1 MAIST
6 NPLAWLRSVQPRR
19 AIALLLLLLPLT
31 VGAQTVR
38 DLWLSMPTSLAP
50 YLSTSLRTQCL
61 DFYDMHTDA
70 QTDNALKGKS
80 RIDTL
85 TSTFLAATLSK
96 AHTLQMKLL
105 PASGSGSGSGS
116 ASASASGSGSALGSS
131 LGSGSGS
138 SMGSASSMVSASGS
152 SIGSCSS
159 LVSASSMV
167 SASGSSIGSG
177 SSLVSASGLGSS
189 LGSGS
194 SLVSASGSSLGSGS
208 ASSSSLSSCD
218 SVLCVVRS
226 WDGPKRDSEVQ
237 LFDRQWKPLQAPL
250 TFSADSFVCRPDT
263 MSEERFSRLV
273 ALLDPIMF
281 SVSLSPAE
289 NVLLVK
295 LSPVVPNPEDEKAIE
310 QILVQRKLKWDG
322 KTFK

>member
-38 DLWLSMPTSLAP
+38 DLWLSMPPSLAP

-105 PASGSGSGSGS
+105 PASGSGLGS
-116 ASASASGSGSALGSS
+116 ASASASGSGSGSS
-131 LGSGSGS
+131 LG
-138 SMGSASSMVSASGS
+138 SASGS
-152 SIGSCSS
+152 SIG
-159 LVSASSMV
+159 
-167 SASGSSIGSG
+167 
-177 SSLVSASGLGSS
+177 SASGLGSS

-194 SLVSASGSSLGSGS
+194 GSSIGSASSMVSGS
-208 ASSSSLSSCD
+208 VSSSSLSSCD

>member
-38 DLWLSMPTSLAP
+38 DLWLSIPPSFAP

-105 PASGSGSGSGS
+105 PASGSGS
-116 ASASASGSGSALGSS
+116 ALGSS
-131 LGSGSGS
+131 LGSGSALGS
-138 SMGSASSMVSASGS
+138 SMGSGSSLVSASGS
-152 SIGSCSS
+152 SIG
-159 LVSASSMV
+159 
-167 SASGSSIGSG
+167 
-177 SSLVSASGLGSS
+177 SASGLGSS

-194 SLVSASGSSLGSGS
+194 SIGSASSMVSGS
-208 ASSSSLSSCD
+208 VSSSSLSSCD

-281 SVSLSPAE
+281 SVSLSPTD

>member
-38 DLWLSMPTSLAP
+38 DLWLSMPPSLAP

-105 PASGSGSGSGS
+105 PASGSGSGS

-131 LGSGSGS
+131 LGSASGS
-138 SMGSASSMVSASGS
+138 SMG
-152 SIGSCSS
+152 
-159 LVSASSMV
+159 
-167 SASGSSIGSG
+167 
-177 SSLVSASGLGSS
+177 SASGLGSS

-194 SLVSASGSSLGSGS
+194 VSSIGSASSLVSGSV
-208 ASSSSLSSCD
+208 SSSSLSSCD

-273 ALLDPIMF
+273 AMLDPIMF

>member
-38 DLWLSMPTSLAP
+38 DLWLSMPPSLAP
-50 YLSTSLRTQCL
+50 YLNTSLSTQCL

-105 PASGSGSGSGS
+105 PASGSGS
-116 ASASASGSGSALGSS
+116 ALGSS
-131 LGSGSGS
+131 
-138 SMGSASSMVSASGS
+138 M
-152 SIGSCSS
+152 
-159 LVSASSMV
+159 
-167 SASGSSIGSG
+167 
-177 SSLVSASGLGSS
+177 
-189 LGSGS
+189 GSGS
-194 SLVSASGSSLGSGS
+194 SLVSASGSSIGSASSMVSGSG
-208 ASSSSLSSCD
+208 SSSSLSSCD

-237 LFDRQWKPLQAPL
+237 LFDRQWKPLQAPF

-273 ALLDPIMF
+273 AMLDPIMF

-310 QILVQRKLKWDG
+310 QILVQRKLKWNG

>member
-38 DLWLSMPTSLAP
+38 DLWLSMPPSLAP

-105 PASGSGSGSGS
+105 PASGSGSGS
-116 ASASASGSGSALGSS
+116 ASASASGSGSGSGLGSASGSSIGSASGSSIGSASGLGSS

-152 SIGSCSS
+152 SIGS
-159 LVSASSMV
+159 
-167 SASGSSIGSG
+167 
-177 SSLVSASGLGSS
+177 
-189 LGSGS
+189 GS
-194 SLVSASGSSLGSGS
+194 SLVSASGSSLGSG
-208 ASSSSLSSCD
+208 SSSSLSSCD

>member
-1 MAIST
+1 MCRDRPAHLFFNRAIAWHKTKKMAIST

-38 DLWLSMPTSLAP
+38 DLWLSMPPSLAP

-105 PASGSGSGSGS
+105 PASGSGLG
-116 ASASASGSGSALGSS
+116 SASASGSGSALGAS
-131 LGSGSGS
+131 LGSASGS
-138 SMGSASSMVSASGS
+138 SMG
-152 SIGSCSS
+152 
-159 LVSASSMV
+159 
-167 SASGSSIGSG
+167 
-177 SSLVSASGLGSS
+177 SASGLGSS

-194 SLVSASGSSLGSGS
+194 GSSIGSASSMVSGSG
-208 ASSSSLSSCD
+208 SSSSLSSCD

-273 ALLDPIMF
+273 AMLDPIMF

-295 LSPVVPNPEDEKAIE
+295 LSPIVPNPEDEKAIE

>member
-38 DLWLSMPTSLAP
+38 DLWLSMPPSFAP

-105 PASGSGSGSGS
+105 PASGSGLGS
-116 ASASASGSGSALGSS
+116 ASASVSGSG
-131 LGSGSGS
+131 
-138 SMGSASSMVSASGS
+138 SSMVSASG
-152 SIGSCSS
+152 
-159 LVSASSMV
+159 
-167 SASGSSIGSG
+167 
-177 SSLVSASGLGSS
+177 
-189 LGSGS
+189 
-194 SLVSASGSSLGSGS
+194 
-208 ASSSSLSSCD
+208 SSSSLSSCD

-273 ALLDPIMF
+273 AMLDPIMF

>member
-38 DLWLSMPTSLAP
+38 DLWLSMPPSLAP

-138 SMGSASSMVSASGS
+138 SMGSASSM
-152 SIGSCSS
+152 
-159 LVSASSMV
+159 
-167 SASGSSIGSG
+167 
-177 SSLVSASGLGSS
+177 VSASGLGSS

>member
-38 DLWLSMPTSLAP
+38 DLWLSMPPSLAP

-105 PASGSGSGSGS
+105 PASGSGSGS

-131 LGSGSGS
+131 LGSASGS
-138 SMGSASSMVSASGS
+138 SIGSASASSLGSPSGSSLGSASGSSLGSASGS
-152 SIGSCSS
+152 SIG
-159 LVSASSMV
+159 
-167 SASGSSIGSG
+167 
-177 SSLVSASGLGSS
+177 SASGLGSS
-189 LGSGS
+189 LGSG
-194 SLVSASGSSLGSGS
+194 
-208 ASSSSLSSCD
+208 SSSSLSSCD

-295 LSPVVPNPEDEKAIE
+295 LSPVVPNLEDEKAIE

>member
-38 DLWLSMPTSLAP
+38 DLWLSMPPSLAP

-116 ASASASGSGSALGSS
+116 ASASASGSGSALSSS

-152 SIGSCSS
+152 SIGS
-159 LVSASSMV
+159 
-167 SASGSSIGSG
+167 
-177 SSLVSASGLGSS
+177 
-189 LGSGS
+189 GS
-194 SLVSASGSSLGSGS
+194 SLVSASGSSLGSCS

>member
-38 DLWLSMPTSLAP
+38 DLWLSMPPSLAP

-105 PASGSGSGSGS
+105 PASGS
-116 ASASASGSGSALGSS
+116 
-131 LGSGSGS
+131 
-138 SMGSASSMVSASGS
+138 
-152 SIGSCSS
+152 
-159 LVSASSMV
+159 
-167 SASGSSIGSG
+167 
-177 SSLVSASGLGSS
+177 ASGLGSS
-189 LGSGS
+189 LGSG
-194 SLVSASGSSLGSGS
+194 
-208 ASSSSLSSCD
+208 SSSSLSSCD

-250 TFSADSFVCRPDT
+250 TFSADSFVCRHDT

-273 ALLDPIMF
+273 AMLDPIMF

>member
-38 DLWLSMPTSLAP
+38 DLWLSMPPSLAP

-105 PASGSGSGSGS
+105 PASGSGLGS
-116 ASASASGSGSALGSS
+116 ASASASGSGSGSS
-131 LGSGSGS
+131 LG
-138 SMGSASSMVSASGS
+138 SASGS
-152 SIGSCSS
+152 SIG
-159 LVSASSMV
+159 
-167 SASGSSIGSG
+167 
-177 SSLVSASGLGSS
+177 SASGLGSS

-194 SLVSASGSSLGSGS
+194 GSSIGSASSMVSGSG
-208 ASSSSLSSCD
+208 SSSSLSSCD

-273 ALLDPIMF
+273 AMLDPIMF

-295 LSPVVPNPEDEKAIE
+295 LSPVVPNPDDEKAIE

>member
-38 DLWLSMPTSLAP
+38 DLWLSMPPSLAP

-105 PASGSGSGSGS
+105 PASGSGLGS

-152 SIGSCSS
+152 SIGSGSS

-167 SASGSSIGSG
+167 SASGSSIG
-177 SSLVSASGLGSS
+177 
-189 LGSGS
+189 
-194 SLVSASGSSLGSGS
+194 SGSSLGSGS

>member
-1 MAIST
+1 
-6 NPLAWLRSVQPRR
+6 
-19 AIALLLLLLPLT
+19 
-31 VGAQTVR
+31 
-38 DLWLSMPTSLAP
+38 
-50 YLSTSLRTQCL
+50 
-61 DFYDMHTDA
+61 
-70 QTDNALKGKS
+70 
-80 RIDTL
+80 
-85 TSTFLAATLSK
+85 
-96 AHTLQMKLL
+96 MKLL
-105 PASGSGSGSGS
+105 PASGSGLGS
-116 ASASASGSGSALGSS
+116 ASASVSGSGSALGSS

-138 SMGSASSMVSASGS
+138 SMGSAS
-152 SIGSCSS
+152 
-159 LVSASSMV
+159 
-167 SASGSSIGSG
+167 
-177 SSLVSASGLGSS
+177 GLGSS

-194 SLVSASGSSLGSGS
+194 VSSIGSASSLVSGSG
-208 ASSSSLSSCD
+208 SSSSLSSCD

-273 ALLDPIMF
+273 AMLDPIMF
-281 SVSLSPAE
+281 SVSLSPVE

>member
-38 DLWLSMPTSLAP
+38 DLWLSMPPSLAP

-105 PASGSGSGSGS
+105 PASGSGLGA
-116 ASASASGSGSALGSS
+116 ASASASGSGSALGAS
-131 LGSGSGS
+131 LG
-138 SMGSASSMVSASGS
+138 SASGS
-152 SIGSCSS
+152 SIG
-159 LVSASSMV
+159 
-167 SASGSSIGSG
+167 
-177 SSLVSASGLGSS
+177 SASGLGSS

-194 SLVSASGSSLGSGS
+194 GSSIGSASGLGSSLGSV
-208 ASSSSLSSCD
+208 SSSSLSSCD

-250 TFSADSFVCRPDT
+250 TFSADSFVCHPDT

>member
-6 NPLAWLRSVQPRR
+6 NPLAWLRRVQPRR

-38 DLWLSMPTSLAP
+38 DLWLSMPPSLAP

-105 PASGSGSGSGS
+105 PASGSGSGS

-138 SMGSASSMVSASGS
+138 SLGSASSMVSASGS
-152 SIGSCSS
+152 SI
-159 LVSASSMV
+159 
-167 SASGSSIGSG
+167 
-177 SSLVSASGLGSS
+177 
-189 LGSGS
+189 GSGS

>member
-38 DLWLSMPTSLAP
+38 DLWLSMPPSLAP

-105 PASGSGSGSGS
+105 PASGSGSGS
-116 ASASASGSGSALGSS
+116 ASASAPGSGSALGSS
-131 LGSGSGS
+131 LGS
-138 SMGSASSMVSASGS
+138 ASV
-152 SIGSCSS
+152 
-159 LVSASSMV
+159 
-167 SASGSSIGSG
+167 
-177 SSLVSASGLGSS
+177 
-189 LGSGS
+189 
-194 SLVSASGSSLGSGS
+194 
-208 ASSSSLSSCD
+208 SSSSLSSCD

>member
-1 MAIST
+1 
-6 NPLAWLRSVQPRR
+6 
-19 AIALLLLLLPLT
+19 
-31 VGAQTVR
+31 
-38 DLWLSMPTSLAP
+38 
-50 YLSTSLRTQCL
+50 
-61 DFYDMHTDA
+61 
-70 QTDNALKGKS
+70 
-80 RIDTL
+80 
-85 TSTFLAATLSK
+85 
-96 AHTLQMKLL
+96 MKLL
-105 PASGSGSGSGS
+105 PASGSGLGS

-152 SIGSCSS
+152 SIGS
-159 LVSASSMV
+159 
-167 SASGSSIGSG
+167 G

-189 LGSGS
+189 LGSG
-194 SLVSASGSSLGSGS
+194 
-208 ASSSSLSSCD
+208 SSSSLSSCD

-295 LSPVVPNPEDEKAIE
+295 ISPVVPNPDDEKAIE

>member
-1 MAIST
+1 MAQNKKMAIST

-38 DLWLSMPTSLAP
+38 DLWLSMPPSFAP

-61 DFYDMHTDA
+61 DFYNMHTDA

-105 PASGSGSGSGS
+105 PASGSGL
-116 ASASASGSGSALGSS
+116 GSALGS
-131 LGSGSGS
+131 GSG
-138 SMGSASSMVSASGS
+138 
-152 SIGSCSS
+152 
-159 LVSASSMV
+159 
-167 SASGSSIGSG
+167 
-177 SSLVSASGLGSS
+177 
-189 LGSGS
+189 
-194 SLVSASGSSLGSGS
+194 
-208 ASSSSLSSCD
+208 SSSSLSSCD

>member
-38 DLWLSMPTSLAP
+38 DLWLSMPPSLAP

-105 PASGSGSGSGS
+105 PA
-116 ASASASGSGSALGSS
+116 A
-131 LGSGSGS
+131 
-138 SMGSASSMVSASGS
+138 
-152 SIGSCSS
+152 
-159 LVSASSMV
+159 
-167 SASGSSIGSG
+167 
-177 SSLVSASGLGSS
+177 
-189 LGSGS
+189 
-194 SLVSASGSSLGSGS
+194 GS

-237 LFDRQWKPLQAPL
+237 LFDRQWKPLQTPL

-295 LSPVVPNPEDEKAIE
+295 LSPVVPNPEEEKAIE

>member
-38 DLWLSMPTSLAP
+38 DLWLSMPPSLAP

-105 PASGSGSGSGS
+105 PASGSGS
-116 ASASASGSGSALGSS
+116 ALGSS

-138 SMGSASSMVSASGS
+138 SMGSASSMVS
-152 SIGSCSS
+152 
-159 LVSASSMV
+159 
-167 SASGSSIGSG
+167 GSG
-177 SSLVSASGLGSS
+177 
-189 LGSGS
+189 
-194 SLVSASGSSLGSGS
+194 
-208 ASSSSLSSCD
+208 SSSSLSSCD

-295 LSPVVPNPEDEKAIE
+295 LSPIVPNPEDEKAIE

>member
-116 ASASASGSGSALGSS
+116 ASASASGSGSALSSS

-138 SMGSASSMVSASGS
+138 SMGSASSM
-152 SIGSCSS
+152 
-159 LVSASSMV
+159 
-167 SASGSSIGSG
+167 
-177 SSLVSASGLGSS
+177 VSASGLGSS

>member
-38 DLWLSMPTSLAP
+38 DLWLSMPPSLAP

-105 PASGSGSGSGS
+105 PASGSGSGS

-152 SIGSCSS
+152 SIGS
-159 LVSASSMV
+159 
-167 SASGSSIGSG
+167 G
-177 SSLVSASGLGSS
+177 SSLVSASGSS

-194 SLVSASGSSLGSGS
+194 SMVSASGSSLGSGS

-295 LSPVVPNPEDEKAIE
+295 ISPVVPNPDDEKAIE

>member
-38 DLWLSMPTSLAP
+38 DLWLSMPPSLAP

-105 PASGSGSGSGS
+105 PASGSGS
-116 ASASASGSGSALGSS
+116 ALGSS
-131 LGSGSGS
+131 LGSGS
-138 SMGSASSMVSASGS
+138 SMV
-152 SIGSCSS
+152 
-159 LVSASSMV
+159 
-167 SASGSSIGSG
+167 
-177 SSLVSASGLGSS
+177 
-189 LGSGS
+189 SGS
-194 SLVSASGSSLGSGS
+194 SLVSASGSSLVSG
-208 ASSSSLSSCD
+208 SSSSLSSCD

-273 ALLDPIMF
+273 AMLDPIMF

-295 LSPVVPNPEDEKAIE
+295 LSPVVPNPDDEKAIE

>member
-31 VGAQTVR
+31 IGAQTVR
-38 DLWLSMPTSLAP
+38 DLWLSMPPSLAP

-131 LGSGSGS
+131 FGSASGSGS

-152 SIGSCSS
+152 SIGS
-159 LVSASSMV
+159 
-167 SASGSSIGSG
+167 
-177 SSLVSASGLGSS
+177 ASGLGSS
-189 LGSGS
+189 LGSG
-194 SLVSASGSSLGSGS
+194 
-208 ASSSSLSSCD
+208 SSSSLSSCD

>member
-38 DLWLSMPTSLAP
+38 DLWLSMPPSLAP

-105 PASGSGSGSGS
+105 PASGSGSGS
-116 ASASASGSGSALGSS
+116 ASASASGSGSALSSS

-152 SIGSCSS
+152 SIGS
-159 LVSASSMV
+159 
-167 SASGSSIGSG
+167 G
-177 SSLVSASGLGSS
+177 SSLVSASGL
-189 LGSGS
+189 
-194 SLVSASGSSLGSGS
+194 GSSLGSGS

>member
-38 DLWLSMPTSLAP
+38 DLWLSMPPSLAP

-152 SIGSCSS
+152 SIGS
-159 LVSASSMV
+159 
-167 SASGSSIGSG
+167 G
-177 SSLVSASGLGSS
+177 SSLVSA
-189 LGSGS
+189 SGS

>member
-105 PASGSGSGSGS
+105 PASGSGLGS

-152 SIGSCSS
+152 SIG
-159 LVSASSMV
+159 
-167 SASGSSIGSG
+167 
-177 SSLVSASGLGSS
+177 
-189 LGSGS
+189 
-194 SLVSASGSSLGSGS
+194 SGSSLGSGS

>member
-38 DLWLSMPTSLAP
+38 DLWLSMPPSLAP

-105 PASGSGSGSGS
+105 PASGSGS
-116 ASASASGSGSALGSS
+116 ALGSS

-138 SMGSASSMVSASGS
+138 SMGSASSKVS
-152 SIGSCSS
+152 
-159 LVSASSMV
+159 
-167 SASGSSIGSG
+167 GSG
-177 SSLVSASGLGSS
+177 SSS
-189 LGSGS
+189 L
-194 SLVSASGSSLGSGS
+194 
-208 ASSSSLSSCD
+208 LSSCD

>member
-38 DLWLSMPTSLAP
+38 DLWLSMPPSLAP

-105 PASGSGSGSGS
+105 PASGSGLGS
-116 ASASASGSGSALGSS
+116 ASASASGSGSALSSS

-138 SMGSASSMVSASGS
+138 SMG
-152 SIGSCSS
+152 
-159 LVSASSMV
+159 SASSMV

-189 LGSGS
+189 L
-194 SLVSASGSSLGSGS
+194 GS

>member
-38 DLWLSMPTSLAP
+38 DLWLSMPPSLAP
-50 YLSTSLRTQCL
+50 YLNTSLSTQCL

-105 PASGSGSGSGS
+105 PASGSGSGS
-116 ASASASGSGSALGSS
+116 ASASASGSGSALGAS
-131 LGSGSGS
+131 LG
-138 SMGSASSMVSASGS
+138 SASGS
-152 SIGSCSS
+152 SIG
-159 LVSASSMV
+159 
-167 SASGSSIGSG
+167 
-177 SSLVSASGLGSS
+177 SASGLGSS

-194 SLVSASGSSLGSGS
+194 G
-208 ASSSSLSSCD
+208 SSSSLSSCD

-273 ALLDPIMF
+273 AMLDPIMF

>member
-38 DLWLSMPTSLAP
+38 DLWLSMPPSFAP

-105 PASGSGSGSGS
+105 PASGSGL
-116 ASASASGSGSALGSS
+116 GSALGS
-131 LGSGSGS
+131 GSG
-138 SMGSASSMVSASGS
+138 
-152 SIGSCSS
+152 
-159 LVSASSMV
+159 
-167 SASGSSIGSG
+167 
-177 SSLVSASGLGSS
+177 
-189 LGSGS
+189 
-194 SLVSASGSSLGSGS
+194 
-208 ASSSSLSSCD
+208 SSSSLSSCD

-273 ALLDPIMF
+273 ALFDPIMF

>member
-38 DLWLSMPTSLAP
+38 DLWLSMPPSLAP

-105 PASGSGSGSGS
+105 PASGSGSGS
-116 ASASASGSGSALGSS
+116 ASASAPGSGSALGSS
-131 LGSGSGS
+131 LGS
-138 SMGSASSMVSASGS
+138 ASV
-152 SIGSCSS
+152 
-159 LVSASSMV
+159 
-167 SASGSSIGSG
+167 
-177 SSLVSASGLGSS
+177 
-189 LGSGS
+189 
-194 SLVSASGSSLGSGS
+194 
-208 ASSSSLSSCD
+208 SSSSLSSCD

-250 TFSADSFVCRPDT
+250 TFSADIFVCRPDT

>member
-38 DLWLSMPTSLAP
+38 DLWLSMPPSLAP

-105 PASGSGSGSGS
+105 PAVGSGLG
-116 ASASASGSGSALGSS
+116 AASASGSGSASGSS
-131 LGSGSGS
+131 LGSASGS
-138 SMGSASSMVSASGS
+138 SMGSASSKVSGS
-152 SIGSCSS
+152 G
-159 LVSASSMV
+159 
-167 SASGSSIGSG
+167 
-177 SSLVSASGLGSS
+177 
-189 LGSGS
+189 
-194 SLVSASGSSLGSGS
+194 
-208 ASSSSLSSCD
+208 SSSSLSSCD

-295 LSPVVPNPEDEKAIE
+295 LSPVVPNPEEEKAIE

>member
-38 DLWLSMPTSLAP
+38 DLWLSMPPSFAP

-105 PASGSGSGSGS
+105 PASGSGSGS
-116 ASASASGSGSALGSS
+116 ASG
-131 LGSGSGS
+131 
-138 SMGSASSMVSASGS
+138 
-152 SIGSCSS
+152 
-159 LVSASSMV
+159 
-167 SASGSSIGSG
+167 
-177 SSLVSASGLGSS
+177 SASGLGSS
-189 LGSGS
+189 MVSGS
-194 SLVSASGSSLGSGS
+194 V
-208 ASSSSLSSCD
+208 SSSSLSSCD

>member
-38 DLWLSMPTSLAP
+38 DLWLSMPPSLAP

-152 SIGSCSS
+152 SIGS
-159 LVSASSMV
+159 
-167 SASGSSIGSG
+167 G
-177 SSLVSASGLGSS
+177 SSLVSASGSS
-189 LGSGS
+189 IGSGS

-281 SVSLSPAE
+281 CVSLSPAE

-295 LSPVVPNPEDEKAIE
+295 LSPVVPNPDDEKAIE

>member
-38 DLWLSMPTSLAP
+38 DLWLSMPPSLAP

-105 PASGSGSGSGS
+105 PASGSGLGSGSGSGSGS
-116 ASASASGSGSALGSS
+116 ASAPASGSGSALSSS

-138 SMGSASSMVSASGS
+138 SMG
-152 SIGSCSS
+152 
-159 LVSASSMV
+159 SASSMV

-189 LGSGS
+189 L
-194 SLVSASGSSLGSGS
+194 GS

-295 LSPVVPNPEDEKAIE
+295 LSPVVPNPDDEKAIE

>member
-38 DLWLSMPTSLAP
+38 DLWLSMPPSLAP

-105 PASGSGSGSGS
+105 PASGSGSGS
-116 ASASASGSGSALGSS
+116 ASASASGSGSASGSS

-138 SMGSASSMVSASGS
+138 SMGSASSKVSGS
-152 SIGSCSS
+152 G
-159 LVSASSMV
+159 
-167 SASGSSIGSG
+167 
-177 SSLVSASGLGSS
+177 
-189 LGSGS
+189 
-194 SLVSASGSSLGSGS
+194 
-208 ASSSSLSSCD
+208 SSSSLSSCD

>member
-38 DLWLSMPTSLAP
+38 DLWLSMPPSFAP
-50 YLSTSLRTQCL
+50 YLNTSLRTQCL

-105 PASGSGSGSGS
+105 PASGSGSGS
-116 ASASASGSGSALGSS
+116 ASASV
-131 LGSGSGS
+131 SGSGS
-138 SMGSASSMVSASGS
+138 SMVSASGSSMVSASGS
-152 SIGSCSS
+152 SIGS
-159 LVSASSMV
+159 
-167 SASGSSIGSG
+167 
-177 SSLVSASGLGSS
+177 ASGLGSS

-194 SLVSASGSSLGSGS
+194 GSSIGSASSMVSGS
-208 ASSSSLSSCD
+208 VSSSSLSSCD